1 MSKNVN
7 FAVERQQKILELIQQ
22 KGSIKVEEIVEE
34 YEISKMTA
42 WRDLKELEDRGLITK
57 VYGGAVRND
66 TNNGEIHIDERAQK
80 NRKIKQ
86 KLASFVVENY
96 IKDDQVLFLDGGS
109 TVSEIVQLITQTGIT
124 IITNGLRTLNLA
136 AKIDRRI
143 RIIGT
148 GGEVRVKSLT
158 MVGDYSKPV
167 IEIYTANIFLTSGT
181 GLSLENG
188 ITDPD
193 YLEANIK
200 KDMKKR
206 TKLVICLIDSSK
218 LGKNA
223 GAKSLSVGEIDVLVT
238 DSNAPKD
245 LIKKIEKKGVKV
257 EIVDLN

>member
-7 FAVERQQKILELIQQ
+7 FAVERQQKILELIQ
-22 KGSIKVEEIVEE
+22 KNGSVKVEEIVDE

-42 WRDLKELEDRGLITK
+42 YRDLKELEDKGLITK
-57 VYGGAVRND
+57 VYGGAVSK

-86 KLASFVVENY
+86 KLASFVVDNY

-206 TKLVICLIDSSK
+206 TKMVICLIDSSK

-238 DSNAPKD
+238 DSKAPKD

-257 EIVDLN
+257 EIVD